1 MIEDHK
7 TPPPLLMTLLEAP
20 RAVSEVSSLLPTHAL
35 LVNLPKGDGHSVLT
49 LPGFMAGDRS
59 TGILRGYLTRWGYDA
74 KPWELGRNLGLATA
88 RDLDELLNDRL
99 KEMYM
104 DSGRKVS
111 LIGWSLGG
119 LFAREMARRNP
130 KMVRQVIT
138 LGSPMGNPKATNAWR
153 LYEYMTGTRLRDTNI
168 RERIEEIIKPVPGV
182 PGTSIYSKSDAVVAW
197 QIAKAPRGKNVES
210 IAISGSH
217 VGMGF
222 NPAVLYLIAD
232 RLRLKEGKWKP
243 FQITGFR
250 KLFYS

>member
-1 MIEDHK
+1 MNEHK

-20 RAVSEVSSLLPTHAL
+20 RAVTEVSTLLPTHAL
-35 LVNLPKGDGHSVLT
+35 LANLPPGDGHPVLT

-59 TGILRGYLTRWGYDA
+59 MAILRNYLEQWKYDPQ
-74 KPWELGRNLGLATA
+74 PWELGRNLGLSTA
-88 RDLDELLNDRL
+88 RDLEKLLAERL
-99 KEMYM
+99 DQVYQASK
-104 DSGRKVS
+104 RKVS

-119 LFAREMARRNP
+119 LFARELARTNP
-130 KMVRQVIT
+130 EKVRLVIT

-153 LYEYMTGTRLRDTNI
+153 LYEYMTGSRLHDETI
-168 RERIEEIIKPVPGV
+168 QERLEKIVKPIPGIPV
-182 PGTSIYSKSDAVVAW
+182 TSVYSKSDAVVAW

-217 VGMGF
+217 FGMGF

-232 RLRLKEGKWKP
+232 RLRLPEGKWKP

-250 KLFYS
+250 KLFYR